1 MTKILAVST
10 TEFNVPVTAIAILQY
25 TAHTQR
31 PAKVARW
38 GVFADAIS
46 TQSQP
51 VIVDLIRNLTAGSFS
66 GAAPTPAVIG
76 PVGSSAAGV
85 WAFMSSVP
93 PAQDGVALDGA
104 EFHPQ
109 AGYEYTFPLG
119 DEPEIPG
126 GGRVAIQV
134 LASNTVGIRAKL
146 TVKE

>member
-1 MTKILAVST
+1 MTTIVAVST

-25 TAHTQR
+25 TAHTLR
-31 PAKVARW
+31 PAKLARW

-51 VIVDLIRNLTAGSFS
+51 VIVDLIRNVAAGTFS
-66 GAAPTPAVIG
+66 GAAITQAVVR
-76 PVGSSAAGV
+76 PVGMSVAGT
-85 WAFMSSVP
+85 WEFMSSVP
-93 PAQDGVALDGA
+93 PAQNGVALDRA

-109 AGYEYTFPLG
+109 SGYEYTFPLG

-134 LASNTVGIRAKL
+134 LASNTVGIRAKM